1 MCRIR
6 ASLENLV
13 DGDDDSSC
21 HGIVT
26 TPDGDDD
33 CTHKH
38 FGSGL
43 DLTPSSGLNGS
54 NKTIDTIKFEEKRAK
69 SVSTTKVVADGFSSE
84 QATSNSSEMKRLQA
98 GDIDYKDA
106 KAASAVRNRLEVDG
120 VRTEENAAVMQV
132 STLIDLLIDDVS
144 VMPQSSY
151 PLCLMPASVTNAE
164 RSA

>member
-1 MCRIR
+1 MSWSHLIILILLLLSSTLFLPRIH
-6 ASLENLV
+6 ASLEKLV

-33 CTHKH
+33 THKH

-43 DLTPSSGLNGS
+43 ELTPSSGLNGS

-98 GDIDYKDA
+98 GDIDYKEA
-106 KAASAVRNRLEVDG
+106 KAASAARNRLEVDG
-120 VRTEENAAVMQV
+120 VKTEENAAVMQV
-132 STLIDLLIDDVS
+132 SNRLVIDRV
-144 VMPQSSY
+144 
-151 PLCLMPASVTNAE
+151 E
-164 RSA
+164 